1 MKEVTY
7 IGHRLTPDGV
17 KPDERK
23 VEAIKHMP
31 PPEDK
36 KGDERLLGIVNYLA
50 KFIPNMSTITKP
62 IRELLKDDVEFQWGE
77 AQEQAFQEVKDI
89 LTNAPVLAYYNVKKP
104 VTVTCD
110 ASKYGLGAALL
121 QEDKPVAFASRAL
134 TDAETWYAQI
144 EKELLA
150 VVFAFEKFNQYTYA
164 RCVEVE
170 TDHKPLVS
178 IVKKSLTA
186 APPRLQRMLLRLQL
200 YEFKMKYKPE
210 KEMIIADTLSRA
222 YLTDEDS
229 SQNSQIDDE
238 LEGYVHTV
246 VNRIPASAEGLEE
259 IRKETASDETMKTLT
274 ATIRRG
280 WPESRKQ
287 VPNDIQD
294 FWNYRDELSEV
305 EGILLKQDKIIIPP
319 NLRVKMLEKIHQSH
333 FGMEKCKRRAR
344 DIMFWPRM
352 NEQIGTVVSKCDT
365 CQEYQ
370 MSNPKEPMVQAP
382 IPSRPWEIVATDLF
396 QWEQN
401 NYMVVVDY
409 YSRYIEIARLENTTS
424 KTVVNHTK
432 SIFARHGIP
441 EVVRSDNGP
450 QYTAMEYKQFAQEWK
465 FEHQTS
471 SPYYPKSNGLAEK
484 AVRIVKGLLSKS
496 KQYGK
501 DPYLCLLEYRN
512 TPIGNV
518 ASPAQVL
525 MSRRLR
531 SHLPTTKSQL
541 KPQVVDSEKMKKKL
555 EEKQLKQK
563 QCYDKGSKKLST
575 LEEEDSVRVQVKSK
589 WKPAVIKGKLQAPR
603 SYIVQM
609 SNGHSLRRNRQH
621 IKKQSTQKS
630 NISNKME
637 PIEDDRVQVKR
648 TDKEEQ
654 VQEQQYRTRSGR
666 ISRLPDRYSHI
677 QLSAAMR
684 I

>member
-1 MKEVTY
+1 
-7 IGHRLTPDGV
+7 
-17 KPDERK
+17 
-23 VEAIKHMP
+23 
-31 PPEDK
+31 
-36 KGDERLLGIVNYLA
+36 
-50 KFIPNMSTITKP
+50 MSTITKP
-62 IRELLKDDVEFQWGE
+62 NRELLKDDVEFQWGE
-77 AQEQAFQEVKDI
+77 AQEKAFQEVKDI
-89 LTNAPVLAYYNVKKP
+89 LTNAPVLAYYDVKKP

-134 TDAETWYAQI
+134 TDAETRYAQI
-144 EKELLA
+144 KKELLA

-178 IVKKSLTA
+178 IVKKSLTS
-186 APPRLQRMLLRLQL
+186 APPRLQRMLLRYQR
-200 YEFKMKYKPE
+200 YEFKMKYKPG

-229 SQNSQIDDE
+229 SQNSQMDDE

-246 VNRIPASAEGLEE
+246 VNRIPASAEGLEQ
-259 IRKETASDETMKTLT
+259 IRKETASDETMKTLA

-305 EGILLKQDKIIIPP
+305 EGILLKQDRIIIPP

-352 NEQIGTVVSKCDT
+352 NEQIETVVSKCDT
-365 CQEYQ
+365 CQALQ

-441 EVVRSDNGP
+441 EVVISVNGP

-484 AVRIVKGLLSKS
+484 AVQIVKRLLSKS
-496 KQYGK
+496 KQDGK
-501 DPYLCLLEYRN
+501 DPYLSLL
-512 TPIGNV
+512 
-518 ASPAQVL
+518 
-525 MSRRLR
+525 
-531 SHLPTTKSQL
+531 
-541 KPQVVDSEKMKKKL
+541 
-555 EEKQLKQK
+555 
-563 QCYDKGSKKLST
+563 
-575 LEEEDSVRVQVKSK
+575 
-589 WKPAVIKGKLQAPR
+589 
-603 SYIVQM
+603 
-609 SNGHSLRRNRQH
+609 
-621 IKKQSTQKS
+621 
-630 NISNKME
+630 
-637 PIEDDRVQVKR
+637 
-648 TDKEEQ
+648 
-654 VQEQQYRTRSGR
+654 
-666 ISRLPDRYSHI
+666 
-677 QLSAAMR
+677 
-684 I
+684 

>member
-7 IGHRLTPDGV
+7 IGHKLTPDGV

-36 KGDERLLGIVNYLA
+36 KGAERLLGIVNYLA

-62 IRELLKDDVEFQWGE
+62 IRELLKDDVEFQWDE
-77 AQEQAFQEVKDI
+77 AQEKAFQEVKDI
-89 LTNAPVLAYYNVKKP
+89 LTNAPVLAYYDVKKP

-134 TDAETWYAQI
+134 TDAETRYAQI

-186 APPRLQRMLLRLQL
+186 APPRLQRMLLRLQR
-200 YEFKMKYKPE
+200 YEFKMKYKPG

-229 SQNSQIDDE
+229 SQNSQMDDE

-246 VNRIPASAEGLEE
+246 VNRIPASAEGLEQ

-352 NEQIGTVVSKCDT
+352 NEQIETVVSKCDT
-365 CQEYQ
+365 CQEFQ

-484 AVRIVKGLLSKS
+484 AVQIVKRLLSKS
-496 KQYGK
+496 KEDGK
-501 DPYLCLLEYRN
+501 DPYLSLLEYRN

-531 SHLPTTKSQL
+531 SHLPNTKSQL

-555 EEKQLKQK
+555 EEKQVKQK

-575 LEEEDSVRVQVKSK
+575 LKEEESVRVQVKSK

-609 SNGHSLRRNRQH
+609 SNGQSLRR
-621 IKKQSTQKS
+621 
-630 NISNKME
+630 NKME
-637 PIEDDRVQVKR
+637 PIEDDPVQVKR

-654 VQEQQYRTRSGR
+654 VQEQQYRTRSG
-666 ISRLPDRYSHI
+666 
-677 QLSAAMR
+677 
-684 I
+684 

>member
-1 MKEVTY
+1 MPFGIKSAQEVFQKRMSQAFGDLEGVETDVDDILVWGATVDEHDERLKKTLQRCEEINLTLNKEKCEFRVKEVTY

-36 KGDERLLGIVNYLA
+36 KGAERLLGIVNYLA

-77 AQEQAFQEVKDI
+77 AQEKAFQEVKDI
-89 LTNAPVLAYYNVKKP
+89 LTNAPVLAYYDVKKP

-121 QEDKPVAFASRAL
+121 QEDKPVAFASRAV
-134 TDAETWYAQI
+134 TDAETRYAQI

-186 APPRLQRMLLRLQL
+186 APPRLQRMLLRLQR
-200 YEFKMKYKPE
+200 YEFKMKYKPG
-210 KEMIIADTLSRA
+210 KEMIIADTLFRA

-229 SQNSQIDDE
+229 SQNSQMDDE

-246 VNRIPASAEGLEE
+246 VNRIPASAEGLEQ

-352 NEQIGTVVSKCDT
+352 NQQIETVVSKCDT

-382 IPSRPWEIVATDLF
+382 IPSRPWEIVETDLF

-484 AVRIVKGLLSKS
+484 AVQIVKRLLSKS
-496 KQYGK
+496 K
-501 DPYLCLLEYRN
+501 
-512 TPIGNV
+512 
-518 ASPAQVL
+518 
-525 MSRRLR
+525 
-531 SHLPTTKSQL
+531 
-541 KPQVVDSEKMKKKL
+541 
-555 EEKQLKQK
+555 
-563 QCYDKGSKKLST
+563 
-575 LEEEDSVRVQVKSK
+575 
-589 WKPAVIKGKLQAPR
+589 
-603 SYIVQM
+603 
-609 SNGHSLRRNRQH
+609 
-621 IKKQSTQKS
+621 
-630 NISNKME
+630 
-637 PIEDDRVQVKR
+637 
-648 TDKEEQ
+648 
-654 VQEQQYRTRSGR
+654 
-666 ISRLPDRYSHI
+666 
-677 QLSAAMR
+677 
-684 I
+684 

>member
-1 MKEVTY
+1 
-7 IGHRLTPDGV
+7 
-17 KPDERK
+17 
-23 VEAIKHMP
+23 
-31 PPEDK
+31 
-36 KGDERLLGIVNYLA
+36 
-50 KFIPNMSTITKP
+50 
-62 IRELLKDDVEFQWGE
+62 
-77 AQEQAFQEVKDI
+77 
-89 LTNAPVLAYYNVKKP
+89 
-104 VTVTCD
+104 
-110 ASKYGLGAALL
+110 
-121 QEDKPVAFASRAL
+121 
-134 TDAETWYAQI
+134 
-144 EKELLA
+144 
-150 VVFAFEKFNQYTYA
+150 
-164 RCVEVE
+164 
-170 TDHKPLVS
+170 
-178 IVKKSLTA
+178 
-186 APPRLQRMLLRLQL
+186 
-200 YEFKMKYKPE
+200 
-210 KEMIIADTLSRA
+210 
-222 YLTDEDS
+222 
-229 SQNSQIDDE
+229 
-238 LEGYVHTV
+238 
-246 VNRIPASAEGLEE
+246 
-259 IRKETASDETMKTLT
+259 MKTLT

-305 EGILLKQDKIIIPP
+305 DGILLKQDKIIIPP

-352 NEQIGTVVSKCDT
+352 NEQIETVVSKCDT

-484 AVRIVKGLLSKS
+484 AVQIVKRLLSKS
-496 KQYGK
+496 KQDGK
-501 DPYLCLLEYRN
+501 DPYLSLLEYRN

-531 SHLPTTKSQL
+531 SHLPNTKRQL

-555 EEKQLKQK
+555 EEKQVKQK

-575 LEEEDSVRVQVKSK
+575 LEEEESVRVQVKSK

-609 SNGHSLRRNRQH
+609 SNGQSVRRNRQH
-621 IKKQSTQKS
+621 VKKQSTRKS
-630 NISNKME
+630 KQSRKME
-637 PIEDDRVQVKR
+637 PWPIEDDPR

-654 VQEQQYRTRSGR
+654 VQEEQYRTRSGR
-666 ISRLPDRYSHI
+666 ISRPPDRYSHI
-677 QLSAAMR
+677 
-684 I
+684 